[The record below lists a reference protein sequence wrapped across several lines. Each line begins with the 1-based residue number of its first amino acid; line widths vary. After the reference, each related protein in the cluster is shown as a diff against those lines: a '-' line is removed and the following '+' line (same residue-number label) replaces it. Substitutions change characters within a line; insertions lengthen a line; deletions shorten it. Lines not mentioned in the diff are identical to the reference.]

1 MRWVEIALNA
11 NPETEDAITDILMSE
26 GCAGTAT
33 FSVPDA
39 LEDLKICGYLPVDD
53 RLEARLLLIKERAG
67 RLIEFGLSLPDPE
80 VTITWVE
87 DDEWAT
93 AWRKYFKPLKLGRIV
108 IKPTWEDYAS
118 TPDDLIIEI
127 DPGMAF
133 GTGNHD
139 TTQLCVLALQE
150 YVTPGCS
157 VLDAGCG
164 SGILAMSAAKLGAGK
179 VIAFDN
185 DPIAV
190 SAATANVTKTGLGD
204 KIKVLLGDSPL
215 VCPDKSSLVI
225 ANIIP
230 NVIINMASELGD
242 RTAPGGILI
251 VSGIVEDRVDDV
263 RNALESIGM
272 IFVED
277 RRQTVWCALVFRQP
291 C

>member
-11 NPETEDAITDILMSE
+11 NPDTEDAITDILISE

-53 RLEARLLLIKERAG
+53 RLEARLLIIKERAG
-67 RLIEFGLSLPDPE
+67 RLVEYGLSLPDPE

-93 AWRKYFKPLKLGRIV
+93 AWKKYFKPLKLGRIV
-108 IKPTWEDYAS
+108 IKPTWEDYPA
-118 TPDDLIIEI
+118 TADDLIIEL

-139 TTQLCVLALQE
+139 TTQLCVLALQD
-150 YVTPGCS
+150 YVIPGCT

-179 VIAFDN
+179 VLAFDN

-190 SAATANVTKTGLGD
+190 SAATANVNKTALDD
-204 KIKVLLGDSPL
+204 KITVMLGESPL
-215 VCPDKSSLVI
+215 ISPDKSDLVI

-230 NVIINMASELGD
+230 NVIINMASELAD

-263 RNALESIGM
+263 RAALESIGM

-277 RRQTVWCALVFRQP
+277 RRQTVWCALVFRQT

>member
-11 NPETEDAITDILMSE
+11 NPDTEDAITDILISE

-53 RLEARLLLIKERAG
+53 RLEARLLIIKERAG
-67 RLIEFGLSLPDPE
+67 RLVEYGLSLPDPE

-93 AWRKYFKPLKLGRIV
+93 AWKKYFKPLKLGRIV
-108 IKPTWEDYAS
+108 IKPTWEDYPA
-118 TPDDLIIEI
+118 TADDLIIEL

-139 TTQLCVLALQE
+139 TTQLCVLALQD
-150 YVTPGCS
+150 YVTPGCT

-179 VIAFDN
+179 VLAFDN

-190 SAATANVTKTGLGD
+190 SAATSNVNKTGLDD
-204 KIKVLLGDSPL
+204 KITVLLGDSPTI
-215 VCPDKSSLVI
+215 CPDKSDLVI

-230 NVIINMASELGD
+230 NVIINMASELAD

-263 RNALESIGM
+263 RVALESIGM

-277 RRQTVWCALVFRQP
+277 RRQTVWCALVFRQT